1 MSAKSVIDS
10 RNFAFCLGGQ
20 GNSWLQRV
28 CYALSKF
35 MWSTGMYE
43 FNLVLLLLQQMCV
56 FLVIAWLMSKTRLF
70 IPLMQVTVRL
80 PHKLLCYVTFSIFCI
95 LGTYFG
101 LHIED
106 SIANTRAIG
115 AVMGGLLGGPVVG
128 GLVGL
133 TGGLH
138 RYSMG
143 GMTALSCM
151 VSTIVEGLLGGLV
164 HSVLVRRG
172 RSDKVF
178 NPFTAGVVTFVAE
191 MVQMLIILLI
201 ARPFSD
207 ALHLVQSIAAP
218 MMVTNTVGAAL
229 FMRILLDKRAMFEKY
244 TSAFSTT
251 ALKVAASTEGI
262 LRQGFNEE
270 NSMRVAQVLIQE
282 LDIGA
287 VAITDREKLL
297 AFTGIGDDHHL
308 PGKPISSRYTQKAI
322 GSGEVVYADGNEVP
336 YRCSIHPNCKLGSTL
351 VIPLR
356 GENQR
361 VIGTIKLYEA
371 KNRLFSSINRTLG
384 EGIAQLLSAQ
394 ILAGQYERQKALL
407 TQSEIK
413 LLHAQVNPHFL
424 FNALNTL
431 KAVIRRD
438 SEQAGQLV
446 QYLSTFFRKNLKRPS
461 EIVTLADEIEHV
473 NAYLQIEKA
482 RFQARLQVHLNVP
495 PALAHHQLPAF
506 TLQPIVENAIKHG
519 TSQHLGIGEIT
530 VQASLHQRWLQLD
543 IEDNAGLYQP
553 DAQASGLGM
562 TLVDKRLRARFGDE
576 CGITVTCEPDIFTRI
591 TLRLPVEENAC

>member
-1 MSAKSVIDS
+1 
-10 RNFAFCLGGQ
+10 
-20 GNSWLQRV
+20 
-28 CYALSKF
+28 
-35 MWSTGMYE
+35 MYE

-70 IPLMQVTVRL
+70 IPLIQVTVRL

-115 AVMGGLLGGPVVG
+115 AVMGGLLGGPLVG

-151 VSTIVEGLLGGLV
+151 FSTFIEGLLGGLV
-164 HSVLVRRG
+164 HSFLIKRG
-172 RSDKVF
+172 RTDRVF
-178 NPFTAGVVTFVAE
+178 NPFTAGAVTCVAE
-191 MVQMLIILLI
+191 LLQMVIILLI
-201 ARPFSD
+201 ARPFES

-244 TSAFSTT
+244 TSAFSAT

-270 NSMRVAQVLIQE
+270 NSMRVAQVLYQE

-287 VAITDREKLL
+287 VAITDRERLL
-297 AFTGIGDDHHL
+297 AFTGAGDDHHL
-308 PGKPISSRYTQKAI
+308 PGRPISSVWTQRAI
-322 GSGEVVYADGNEVP
+322 ETGEVVYADGNEVP
-336 YRCSIHPNCKLGSTL
+336 YRCSLHPQCKLGSTL

-361 VIGTIKLYEA
+361 VVGTIKLYEA

-424 FNALNTL
+424 FNALNTI

-438 SEQAGQLV
+438 SDEAGLLV
-446 QYLSTFFRKNLKRPS
+446 QYLSTFFRKNLKRPA

-482 RFQARLQVHLNVP
+482 RFQARLQVRLEVP
-495 PALAHHQLPAF
+495 EALAHLHLPAF

-519 TSQHLGIGEIT
+519 TSQLLGVGEIT
-530 VQASLHQRWLQLD
+530 LRASQQAQHLVLD

-553 DAQASGLGM
+553 KKDAGGLGM
-562 TLVDKRLRARFGDE
+562 SLVDKRLRARFGDE
-576 CGITVTCEPDIFTRI
+576 CGISIACEPDLFTRI
-591 TLRLPVEENAC
+591 TLRLPLEEEAC

>member
-1 MSAKSVIDS
+1 
-10 RNFAFCLGGQ
+10 
-20 GNSWLQRV
+20 
-28 CYALSKF
+28 
-35 MWSTGMYE
+35 MYE

-95 LGTYFG
+95 MGTYFG

-115 AVMGGLLGGPVVG
+115 AVMGGLLGGPIVG

-151 VSTIVEGLLGGLV
+151 ISTIVEGLLGGLV
-164 HSVLVRRG
+164 HSVLIRRG
-172 RSDKVF
+172 RPDKVF
-178 NPFTAGVVTFVAE
+178 SPLTAGAITFVAE
-191 MVQMLIILLI
+191 LVQMLIILLI
-201 ARPFSD
+201 ARPFDD
-207 ALHLVQSIAAP
+207 ALHLVSNIAAP

-244 TSAFSTT
+244 TSAFSAT

-262 LRQGFNEE
+262 LRQGFNEV
-270 NSMRVAQVLIQE
+270 NSMKVAQVLYQE

-308 PGKPISSRYTQKAI
+308 PGKPISSGYTLKAI
-322 GSGEVVYADGNEVP
+322 ETGEVVYADGNEVP
-336 YRCSIHPNCKLGSTL
+336 YRCSLHPQCKLGSTL

-361 VIGTIKLYEA
+361 VMGTIKLYEA

-384 EGIAQLLSAQ
+384 EGMAQLLSAQ

-424 FNALNTL
+424 FNALNTI

-438 SEQAGQLV
+438 SEQASQLV

-482 RFQARLQVHLNVP
+482 RFQSRLQVQLDVP
-495 PALAHHQLPAF
+495 QTLSCQKLPAF

-519 TSQHLGIGEIT
+519 TSQLLDTGNVSIRARREGQHLM
-530 VQASLHQRWLQLD
+530 LD

-553 DAQASGLGM
+553 SVSSSGLGM
-562 TLVDKRLRARFGDE
+562 SLVDKRLREHFGDDY
-576 CGITVTCEPDIFTRI
+576 GISVACEPDCFTRI
-591 TLRLPVEENAC
+591 TLRLPLEEDA

>member
-1 MSAKSVIDS
+1 
-10 RNFAFCLGGQ
+10 
-20 GNSWLQRV
+20 
-28 CYALSKF
+28 
-35 MWSTGMYE
+35 MYE

-56 FLVIAWLMSKTRLF
+56 FLVIAWLMSKTPLF

-101 LHIED
+101 LHIDD

-151 VSTIVEGLLGGLV
+151 ISTIVEGLLGGLV
-164 HSVLVRRG
+164 HSILIRRG
-172 RSDKVF
+172 RTDRVF
-178 NPFTAGVVTFVAE
+178 SPFTAGAVTFIAE
-191 MVQMLIILLI
+191 MIQMLIILAI
-201 ARPFSD
+201 ARPYED
-207 ALHLVQSIAAP
+207 AVRLVSNIAAP

-244 TSAFSTT
+244 TSAFSAT

-262 LRQGFNEE
+262 LRQGFNEV
-270 NSMRVAQVLIQE
+270 NSMKVAQVLYQE

-308 PGKPISSRYTQKAI
+308 PGKPISSGYTSKAI
-322 GSGEVVYADGNEVP
+322 ETGEVVYADGNEVP
-336 YRCSIHPNCKLGSTL
+336 YQCSLHPQCKLGSTL

-361 VIGTIKLYEA
+361 VMGTIKLYEA

-394 ILAGQYERQKALL
+394 ILAGQYERQKAML

-424 FNALNTL
+424 FNALNTI

-438 SEQAGQLV
+438 SEQASQLV

-482 RFQARLQVHLNVP
+482 RFQSRLQVNMNIP
-495 PALAHHQLPAF
+495 GELAWQHLPAF

-519 TSQHLGIGEIT
+519 TSQLLGTGEVSIT
-530 VQASLHQRWLQLD
+530 ARREGQYFMLD

-553 DAQASGLGM
+553 ATNASGLGM
-562 TLVDKRLRARFGDE
+562 SLVDKRLRERFGDDY
-576 CGITVTCEPDIFTRI
+576 GISVACEPDCYTRI
-591 TLRLPVEENAC
+591 TLRLPWRDNA

>member
-1 MSAKSVIDS
+1 
-10 RNFAFCLGGQ
+10 
-20 GNSWLQRV
+20 
-28 CYALSKF
+28 
-35 MWSTGMYE
+35 MYE

-95 LGTYFG
+95 LGTYLG

-151 VSTIVEGLLGGLV
+151 ISTIVEGLLGGLV
-164 HSVLVRRG
+164 HSIMVRRG
-172 RSDKVF
+172 RPDKVF
-178 NPFTAGVVTFVAE
+178 SPLTAGVVTLVAE
-191 MVQMLIILLI
+191 LVQMLIILLI
-201 ARPFSD
+201 ARPFD
-207 ALHLVQSIAAP
+207 NALHLVGNIAAP

-244 TSAFSTT
+244 TSAFSAT

-270 NSMRVAQVLIQE
+270 NSMKVAQVLHQE
-282 LDIGA
+282 LDISA
-287 VAITDREKLL
+287 VAITDRERLL
-297 AFTGIGDDHHL
+297 AFTGTGDDHHL
-308 PGKPISSRYTQKAI
+308 PGKPISSTYTLRAI
-322 GSGEVVYADGNEVP
+322 ETGEVVYADGNEVP
-336 YRCSIHPNCKLGSTL
+336 YRCSLHPQCKLGSTL

-361 VIGTIKLYEA
+361 VMGTIKLYEA

-438 SEQAGQLV
+438 SDQASQLV
-446 QYLSTFFRKNLKRPS
+446 QFLSTFFRKNLKRPS

-482 RFQARLQVHLNVP
+482 RFQSRLQVQLSVP
-495 PALAHHQLPAF
+495 DELAWQQLPAF

-519 TSQHLGIGEIT
+519 TSQLLGTGEIAIT
-530 VQASLHQRWLQLD
+530 ASRFNGYLVLD
-543 IEDNAGLYQP
+543 IEDNAGLYTS
-553 DAQASGLGM
+553 AQEGGGLGM
-562 TLVDKRLRARFGDE
+562 GLVDKRLRAHFGE
-576 CGITVTCEPDIFTRI
+576 NCGITVACEPDRFTRI
-591 TLRLPVEENAC
+591 TLRLPLEEHAC

>member
-1 MSAKSVIDS
+1 
-10 RNFAFCLGGQ
+10 
-20 GNSWLQRV
+20 
-28 CYALSKF
+28 
-35 MWSTGMYE
+35 MYE

-80 PHKLLCYVTFSIFCI
+80 PHKFLCYVVFSIFCI
-95 LGTYFG
+95 MGTWFG

-151 VSTIVEGLLGGLV
+151 ISTIVEGLLGGLV
-164 HSVLVRRG
+164 HSYMIKRG
-172 RSDKVF
+172 RPDKVF
-178 NPFTAGVVTFVAE
+178 SPLTAGAITFVAE
-191 MVQMLIILLI
+191 MAQMAIILLI
-201 ARPFSD
+201 ARPFDD
-207 ALHLVQSIAAP
+207 ALHLVSSIAAP

-244 TSAFSTT
+244 TSAFSVT
-251 ALKVAASTEGI
+251 AL
-262 LRQGFNEE
+262 
-270 NSMRVAQVLIQE
+270 SMKVAQVLYKE

-297 AFTGIGDDHHL
+297 AFTGTGDDHHL
-308 PGKPISSRYTQKAI
+308 PGKPISSAYTLRAI
-322 GSGEVVYADGNEVP
+322 ETGEVVYADGNEVP
-336 YRCSIHPNCKLGSTL
+336 YRCSLHPQCKLGSTL

-361 VIGTIKLYEA
+361 VMGTIKLYEA

-438 SEQAGQLV
+438 SDQAAQLV
-446 QYLSTFFRKNLKRPS
+446 QFLSTFFRKNLKRPS

-482 RFQARLQVHLNVP
+482 RFQSRLQVSLSVP
-495 PALAHHQLPAF
+495 DELAYQHLPAF

-519 TSQHLGIGEIT
+519 TSQLLGTGEIMIS
-530 VQASLHQRWLQLD
+530 ASRFNHHLVLD
-543 IEDNAGLYQP
+543 IEDNAGLYE
-553 DAQASGLGM
+553 ASASGGLGM
-562 TLVDKRLRARFGDE
+562 SLVDKRLRAHFGDD
-576 CGITVTCEPDIFTRI
+576 CGITVACEPDRYTRI
-591 TLRLPVEENAC
+591 TLRLPLEENAC

>member
-1 MSAKSVIDS
+1 
-10 RNFAFCLGGQ
+10 
-20 GNSWLQRV
+20 
-28 CYALSKF
+28 
-35 MWSTGMYE
+35 MYE
-43 FNLVLLLLQQMCV
+43 FDLVLLLLQQMCV

-101 LHIED
+101 LHIDD

-138 RYSMG
+138 RYSLG
-143 GMTALSCM
+143 GMTAVSCM

-164 HSVLVRRG
+164 HSIMVKRG
-172 RSDKVF
+172 RPDKVF
-178 NPFTAGVVTFVAE
+178 SPLTAGVITFFAE

-201 ARPFSD
+201 ARPFED
-207 ALHLVQSIAAP
+207 AFHLVQSIAAP

-244 TSAFSTT
+244 TSAFSAT

-270 NSMRVAQVLIQE
+270 NSMKVAQVLIQE

-287 VAITDREKLL
+287 VAITDRDKLL

-308 PGKPISSRYTQKAI
+308 PGKPISSLYTQKAI
-322 GSGEVVYADGNEVP
+322 DTGEVVYADGNEVP
-336 YRCSIHPNCKLGSTL
+336 YRCSIHPSCKLGSTL

-438 SEQAGQLV
+438 SDQAGQLV
-446 QYLSTFFRKNLKRPS
+446 QYLSTFFRKNLKRPA

-482 RFQARLQVHLNVP
+482 RFQANLQIQILVP
-495 PALAHHQLPAF
+495 EALAQHQLPAF

-519 TSQHLGIGEIT
+519 TSQHLGVGEIT
-530 VQASLHQRWLQLD
+530 IRASQHERWLRLD
-543 IEDNAGLYQP
+543 IEDNAGLYQDKP
-553 DAQASGLGM
+553 NASGLGM
-562 TLVDKRLRARFGDE
+562 NLVDRRLRARFGAD
-576 CGITVTCEPDIFTRI
+576 CGITVTCKPECFTRV
-591 TLRLPVEENAC
+591 TLRLPLEENAC

>member
-1 MSAKSVIDS
+1 
-10 RNFAFCLGGQ
+10 
-20 GNSWLQRV
+20 
-28 CYALSKF
+28 
-35 MWSTGMYE
+35 MYE

-80 PHKLLCYVTFSIFCI
+80 PHKFLCYVVFSIFCI
-95 LGTYFG
+95 MGTWFG

-151 VSTIVEGLLGGLV
+151 ISTIVEGLLGGLV
-164 HSVLVRRG
+164 HSYMIKRG
-172 RSDKVF
+172 RPDKVF
-178 NPFTAGVVTFVAE
+178 SPLTAGAITFVAE
-191 MVQMLIILLI
+191 MAQMAIILLI
-201 ARPFSD
+201 ARPFDD
-207 ALHLVQSIAAP
+207 ALHLVSSIAAP

-244 TSAFSTT
+244 TSAFSAT

-270 NSMRVAQVLIQE
+270 NSMKVAQVLYKE

-297 AFTGIGDDHHL
+297 AFTGTGDDHHL
-308 PGKPISSRYTQKAI
+308 PGKPISSAYTLRAI
-322 GSGEVVYADGNEVP
+322 ETGEVVYADGNEVP
-336 YRCSIHPNCKLGSTL
+336 YRCSLHPQCKLGSTL

-361 VIGTIKLYEA
+361 VMGTIKLYEA

-384 EGIAQLLSAQ
+384 EGISQLLSEQ

-438 SEQAGQLV
+438 SDQAAQLV
-446 QYLSTFFRKNLKRPS
+446 QFLSTFFRKNLKRPS

-482 RFQARLQVHLNVP
+482 RFQSRLQVSLSVP
-495 PALAHHQLPAF
+495 DELAYQHLPAF

-519 TSQHLGIGEIT
+519 TSQLLGTGEIMIS
-530 VQASLHQRWLQLD
+530 ASRFNHHLVLD
-543 IEDNAGLYQP
+543 IEDNAGLYE
-553 DAQASGLGM
+553 ASASGGLGM
-562 TLVDKRLRARFGDE
+562 SLVDKRLRAHFGDD
-576 CGITVTCEPDIFTRI
+576 CGITVACEPDRYTRI
-591 TLRLPVEENAC
+591 TLRLPLEENAC